1 MTTNV
6 YVLKLQGG
14 NYYVGKSND
23 VIGRYQEHLQ
33 GNGSAWTRK
42 YTPLSLVESRDNVS
56 PFEEDKVTKEYMAKY
71 GIDKVRGGSYVSE
84 ILGDEQREAVQK
96 EIWAATDCCTQCG
109 RKGHFVKDCNAKTD
123 VNGTSL
129 YVYACEKCDKE
140 YPDESS
146 CSAHE
151 RYCRTRST
159 ASNKSSVIPTCYSC
173 GNKGHY
179 ASTCYAKNRSSYYS
193 ESESE
198 SDWESD

>member
-1 MTTNV
+1 MTTNI

-14 NYYVGKSND
+14 NYYIGKSND

-84 ILGDEQREAVQK
+84 ALDDEQRYSVQK

-109 RKGHFVKDCNAKTD
+109 RKGHFARDCNSKVDIT
-123 VNGTSL
+123 GKYMGKPIGRPISKPT
-129 YVYACEKCDKE
+129 
-140 YPDESS
+140 
-146 CSAHE
+146 
-151 RYCRTRST
+151 
-159 ASNKSSVIPTCYSC
+159 PTCYTC
-173 GNKGHY
+173 GRVGHY
-179 ASTCYAKNRSSYYS
+179 ASTCYAKNSSRYYS
-193 ESESE
+193 DSDSDSELESDWDSE
-198 SDWESD
+198 SDSD